1 MTTATRQELINRGVL
16 KPAAAA
22 SSGVKADPRA
32 IRERSHEQLGQRTER
47 AMAILRAAMKRRE
60 EVTA

>member
-1 MTTATRQELINRGVL
+1 MTTATRQELITRGVL

-22 SSGVKADPRA
+22 PGVKADPNA

-47 AMAILRAAMKRRE
+47 AMAILRAAAKRRPVE
-60 EVTA
+60 A